1 MALPSSIPQAP
12 AMLGADDAA
21 KQEYFAA
28 LQKTLDALEARSQA
42 QPNWFQMAG
51 AFLEPGRTGSFG
63 ESVGRAANV
72 LGQQQQRQEELQLP
86 IAQMRA
92 QIAGQKYETENQSK
106 ALQLM
111 SSTLGMSPSQVQTA
125 LQSGNL
131 PPDAA
136 AKLMQ
141 IYPIVAQLSPKVGEI
156 VKGTFT
162 MQTELNK
169 AAMEDRKAGM
179 TQAELV
185 AKYGPGVLQLMPGG
199 AQQPGVT
206 PPPATTSEAP
216 VPGQQPIAP
225 RPATQP
231 SSGMAQDLQQ
241 LPLSAQAE
249 TAQKRVLESDKPYN
263 LRRDEILTYT
273 PQLLEASN
281 TNLRQLDQ
289 VARKY
294 PQIFGLM
301 QEQGLLSGLLT
312 AAQEGAQL
320 TAGDFNARLGVPV
333 LKFLEKTRLSP
344 EEQQKVRDVSRII
357 GSEFLSNVRANKGL
371 LGVNPTDNDARLLQA
386 PMASIE
392 DSAKAVQLW
401 SRQQILLNKQREDLY
416 TSYANFADRAGPTA
430 SPRKFFSPG
439 SEYDRINKDYAR
451 LRMQLF
457 RQFNPE

>member
-1 MALPSSIPQAP
+1 MALPAAIPTTP
-12 AMLGADDAA
+12 TMLGANDTAR
-21 KQEYFAA
+21 QEYFEA

-63 ESVGRAANV
+63 ESLGRAATV
-72 LGQQQQRQEELQLP
+72 LGQQQQRQDELQLP
-86 IAQMRA
+86 VAQMRA
-92 QIAGQKYETENQSK
+92 QIAGQKYETENQAK
-106 ALQLM
+106 ALKLM
-111 SSTLGMSPSQVQTA
+111 SSTLGMSPDQVQDA
-125 LQSGNL
+125 LSTGSL
-131 PPDAA
+131 KPDAA

-141 IYPIVAQLSPKVGEI
+141 IYPIVSQLSPKVGEI

-179 TQAELV
+179 SQAELV
-185 AKYGPGVLQLMPGG
+185 AKYGPGVLQLIPGG
-199 AQQPGVT
+199 GQPTTPAAAPATMPAAPAPVQPPAAQQPAAQ
-206 PPPATTSEAP
+206 PAPA
-216 VPGQQPIAP
+216 IA
-225 RPATQP
+225 
-231 SSGMAQDLQQ
+231 SDLQQ
-241 LPLSAQAE
+241 LPLGAQAE
-249 TAQKRVLESDKPYN
+249 TAQKRILEADKPYN

-273 PQLLEASN
+273 PQLLESSN

-289 VARKY
+289 VARQY
-294 PQIFGLM
+294 PQIFALM
-301 QEQGLLSGLLT
+301 QQQGLLSGLMT

-333 LKFLEKTRLSP
+333 LKFLEKTRLNP
-344 EEQQKVRDVSRII
+344 EEQQKVRDVSRIL
-357 GSEFLSNVRANKGL
+357 GAEFLANVRANKGL

-401 SRQQILLNKQREDLY
+401 SRQQILLNKQREDMY
-416 TSYANFADRAGPTA
+416 TAYANYADRAGPTA
-430 SPRKFFSPG
+430 SPRRFFSPG